1 MPQPYIRRKNTTD
14 YIALPEYLKEQA
26 RKGLFIKK
34 IKPLWL
40 CFEKGEPAELDYKV
54 IPINTSDELDEL
66 NRQTGWKRVLISNSM
81 AIICAPA
88 GTPFP
93 PVDDDQT
100 MLVKLKF
107 MRTMHIFHLL
117 LALSGLVFAL
127 YSVFQW
133 WGNITYSGFAL
144 ILSAVLLCF
153 TIYESFSMSRVQKA
167 INKLKAKR

>member
-81 AIICAPA
+81 AIIFAPA

-153 TIYESFSMSRVQKA
+153 TIYEPFSMSRVQKA

>member
-153 TIYESFSMSRVQKA
+153 TIYEHFAMSRVQKA

>member
-81 AIICAPA
+81 ALICAPA
-88 GTPFP
+88 GTPCP

-153 TIYESFSMSRVQKA
+153 TIYEPFSMSRVQKA

>member
-40 CFEKGEPAELDYKV
+40 YFEKGEPAELDYKV

-153 TIYESFSMSRVQKA
+153 TIYEPFSMSRVQKA

>member
-127 YSVFQW
+127 HSVFQW

-153 TIYESFSMSRVQKA
+153 TIYEPFSMSRVQKA
-167 INKLKAKR
+167 INKLKHKR

>member
-26 RKGLFIKK
+26 RKVLFIKK

-153 TIYESFSMSRVQKA
+153 TIYEPFSMSRVQKA

>member
-117 LALSGLVFAL
+117 LALSGLVCAL

-153 TIYESFSMSRVQKA
+153 TIYEPFSMSRVQKA

>member
-1 MPQPYIRRKNTTD
+1 M
-14 YIALPEYLKEQA
+14 
-26 RKGLFIKK
+26 
-34 IKPLWL
+34 
-40 CFEKGEPAELDYKV
+40 DYKV

-153 TIYESFSMSRVQKA
+153 TIYEPFSMSRVQKA

>member
-107 MRTMHIFHLL
+107 MRACLCALFSISMVGQYNILRLCTYFKRSIALL
-117 LALSGLVFAL
+117 YNLRALLH
-127 YSVFQW
+127 
-133 WGNITYSGFAL
+133 
-144 ILSAVLLCF
+144 
-153 TIYESFSMSRVQKA
+153 VQSTKSY
-167 INKLKAKR
+167 

>member
-34 IKPLWL
+34 IKPLRL

-153 TIYESFSMSRVQKA
+153 TIYEPFSMSRVQKA